1 MKAQF
6 WSFDIVFAIVIFGI
20 ALVLLTFVWTS
31 ISNQY
36 SLSYGMGSA
45 NLQAQLQSLQN
56 RLLGTGT
63 PSNWNSAVNV
73 SNTLTWSNVSIG
85 LGTGNGTALSQGK
98 VMTFLAMSGHNAT
111 AYQATKPLLG
121 VGYEYYI
128 VLYGSNM
135 TMSLGMSPYRTTPT
149 EMQVATQ
156 SATLNG
162 APVTIRIMVWTNK
175 TFGVS

>member
-6 WSFDIVFAIVIFGI
+6 WSFDVIFAIVIFGSAI
-20 ALVLLTFVWTS
+20 MILSFVWTG

-36 SLSYGMGSA
+36 FLSYGMGTV

-56 RLLGTGT
+56 RILGPGT
-63 PSNWNSAVNV
+63 PPTWNSALNV

-85 LGTGNGTALSQGK
+85 LGTGNGTALSQNK
-98 VMTFLAMSGHNAT
+98 VMTFMAMSDHNAT
-111 AYQATKPLLG
+111 AYQATKSLLG

-128 VLYGSNM
+128 TISGSNL
-135 TMSLGMSPYRTTPT
+135 TISFGASPYSNKPT
-149 EMQVATQ
+149 AMQVAAQ
-156 SATLNG
+156 VATLNG
-162 APVTIRIMVWTNK
+162 APVTMKIMVWTNR